1 MKKSKW
7 SLLAMLFALVLVLAA
22 CGKGE
27 EDGQQGKAADQ
38 GLSKDAEFAS
48 KVFEEELTRN
58 YIKKDCLYP
67 MVDFQQKYMIANALK
82 EQPSLGG
89 LMQQLGLENETQHRA
104 LADAVSL
111 LRIFQEVDGEKLIE
125 AQQTNE
131 FILLLTN
138 FRMLETTYELV
149 ISATNCSVHEGQIHI
164 KDMQT
169 FREELPF
176 TIQNIE
182 RVGEDGEVKVVEH
195 IQIKPSEQA
204 KRNEKRQERKSYF
217 FNPCL
222 LYFNCIFLNQR
233 TLIKFV

>member
-1 MKKSKW
+1 
-7 SLLAMLFALVLVLAA
+7 
-22 CGKGE
+22 
-27 EDGQQGKAADQ
+27 
-38 GLSKDAEFAS
+38 
-48 KVFEEELTRN
+48 
-58 YIKKDCLYP
+58 

-149 ISATNCSVHEGQIHI
+149 ISATDCSVHEGQIHI

-204 KRNEKRQERKSYF
+204 KRVLQQVANDAPGRILISRSALRSMSKILKLHHVTLPKTEVMTLTNLLKTEEFVAKFNFADESTIHAYEAKILRLINKFEQVFVDEFYKRALIEKNRIE
-217 FNPCL
+217 
-222 LYFNCIFLNQR
+222 
-233 TLIKFV
+233 V